1 MERAGDSRFRVRA
14 GGHEIEADHVI
25 LAGPA
30 WSAAALVRGIDG
42 ELSRMLDGIPYS
54 SSAIVSLVYEAPRF
68 DGMRAGFGFLVPKRE
83 RRRLAACTFV
93 NTKFPFRA
101 PDSRIVLRC
110 FFGGMGDSGALEESD
125 ESLVG
130 MAREELRRILGL
142 NAAPVHHTVAR
153 WPRSMAQ
160 YVVGHGERV
169 REIQNRVAAIPGLHL
184 AGNGY
189 EGIGIPDCIRTGRRA
204 AKGIVAGLAE
214 RL

>member
-1 MERAGDSRFRVRA
+1 MRA

-30 WSAAALVRGIDG
+30 WSAATLVRGIDG

-83 RRRLAACTFV
+83 RGRLASLTFV
-93 NTKFPFRA
+93 ITKFPFRA